1 MDACII
7 STAQQARPKVIHMSE
22 PVRAQ
27 VIRSWG
33 RAGGEPVLLPLDQC
47 VLGADSASRYV
58 PVRDEPKE
66 AIDALTP
73 QPIGLGLEEVMV
85 DYEGKLTPYHQTAEI
100 TLGLLERGLV
110 PGRDVLV
117 TPRIPS
123 ATKETAFH
131 QLMALMSVIE
141 SNYQLSSAGSN
152 GAIRE
157 VIVPMVETATE
168 LVDVRRRI
176 QDVIELGHKEFG
188 ISRDPN
194 AVQVI
199 PLIEEVPE
207 LLGAGQM
214 LGEYVQRA
222 RDAGYR
228 IDRLRVMLGRSDSAM
243 VYGLVPSVLA
253 VKVAISDCCAM
264 GREMGIDVMP
274 IFGGGVLPFRG
285 HVSLDNFE
293 RLVWEFAGVRTITV
307 QSGLRYDCGSEAARQ
322 IAIRGREELSGG
334 PPLSYSTKQRSEICS
349 LIGIFTEPY
358 LESFADL
365 LPTVISVSEV
375 IPRQRDRLARKSAVG
390 YARAAAEP
398 KKLATQIADGE
409 ISARLAATL
418 PLKSV
423 SLPRAISFT
432 GALYTIGLPPEF
444 IGTGRGLAA
453 VEKRFGQDGI
463 SRLLQIYPG
472 LRADLAKAGRYAS
485 LKTAARHLPNHL
497 MAQVETDLK
506 KVSHFLDVEVGPLS
520 SNDKRY
526 HVLLE
531 TVQPMLGQLSA
542 ADEESGDIADRDLI
556 TEWICRLGRLR
567 GSLG

>member
-1 MDACII
+1 MDNLIPA
-7 STAQQARPKVIHMSE
+7 TMMTQHP
-22 PVRAQ
+22 
-27 VIRSWG
+27 
-33 RAGGEPVLLPLDQC
+33 
-47 VLGADSASRYV
+47 DSASRYV
-58 PVRDEPKE
+58 SVRDEPGE
-66 AIDALTP
+66 AIEALTP
-73 QPIGLGLEEVMV
+73 QPIGLGLEEIMV

-100 TLGLLERGLV
+100 ALGLLERGLV

-117 TPRIPS
+117 TPRVPS
-123 ATKETAFH
+123 AGKETAFH

-141 SNYQLSSAGSN
+141 SNYQLTAAGSD

-157 VIVPMVETATE
+157 VIVPMVETAAE
-168 LVDVRRRI
+168 LLDVRRRI

-188 ISRDPN
+188 ISGDPD

-207 LLGAGQM
+207 LLGAGRM
-214 LGEYVQRA
+214 LEEYIERA
-222 RDAGYR
+222 GSAGYGV
-228 IDRLRVMLGRSDSAM
+228 DRLRVMLGRSDSAM
-243 VYGLVPSVLA
+243 VYGMVPSVLA

-264 GREMGIDVMP
+264 GRGKGIEVFP

-293 RLVWEFAGVRTITV
+293 RLVSEFAGIRTVTV

-322 IAIRGREELSGG
+322 VAIKAHKELAGG
-334 PPLSYSTKQRSEICS
+334 SPLAYSTEQRDELCS

-358 LESFADL
+358 LESFAAL

-398 KKLATQIADGE
+398 AKLAAEIKDGE
-409 ISARLAATL
+409 IAGRVAAIE
-418 PLKSV
+418 PLKAV
-423 SLPRAISFT
+423 NLPRAISFT
-432 GALYTIGLPPEF
+432 GALYSIGLPPEF

-453 VEKRFGQDGI
+453 VEQRSGQDGV

-472 LRADLAKAGRYAS
+472 LRADLAKAARYAN
-485 LKTAARHLPNHL
+485 LKTAARHLPDGL
-497 MAQVETDLK
+497 MAQVEVDLK
-506 KVSHFLDVEVGPLS
+506 EVSRLLDVDAGPVS
-520 SNDKRY
+520 TNDRRY

-531 TVQPMLGQLSA
+531 TVQPMLRQLSA
-542 ADEESGDIADRDLI
+542 GGEEAGDIADRDLI
-556 TEWICRLGRLR
+556 TEWICRLGKLR